1 VLAHRVI
8 GGPGGITRG
17 SVLGLLDALKTQPS
31 SAADPR
37 PPGVV
42 LANAGE
48 LWWWPEGKRGLTP
61 VERHSVPM
69 ASAVHLGRYHDPRVN
84 EVPGHRTVKEHVR
97 TVFESVVMGGGFLG
111 KEAKVDVIAL
121 GDTAED
127 VEGYLNDDEVWEK
140 VGGKLNCLV
149 VMGGFYSS
157 AGFKCEGFKQ
167 FMKEVCHL
175 WFLCLDER

>member
-1 VLAHRVI
+1 
-8 GGPGGITRG
+8 
-17 SVLGLLDALKTQPS
+17 
-31 SAADPR
+31 
-37 PPGVV
+37 
-42 LANAGE
+42 
-48 LWWWPEGKRGLTP
+48 
-61 VERHSVPM
+61 M

-97 TVFESVVMGGGFLG
+97 TVFESVVMGGGFRG

-167 FMKEVCHL
+167 FMKEVCRL
-175 WFLCLDER
+175 WLLCLDER